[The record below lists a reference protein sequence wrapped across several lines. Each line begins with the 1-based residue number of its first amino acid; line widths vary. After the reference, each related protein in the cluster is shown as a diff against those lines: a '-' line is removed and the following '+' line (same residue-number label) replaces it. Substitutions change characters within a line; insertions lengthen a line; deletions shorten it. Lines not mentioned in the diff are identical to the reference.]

1 MPNGQEDAFW
11 GVGRLWTWI
20 TIWVSHVPLPL
31 LIVALFA
38 FQVVFWWLITRI
50 FARRPRAMAPSP
62 PPIDV
67 RSSDELKDLAQMR
80 QISLTE
86 PLMEK
91 TRPRRLE
98 DIVGQEDAIR
108 ALRAALTGPHP
119 QHVILY
125 GPPGVGKTTAARLI
139 LEEARR
145 TSRSPF
151 RPEAPFVEV
160 DATTARFDERGIAD
174 PLLGSVHDP
183 IYQGAGPLGQAG
195 VPQPKLGAVTRAH
208 GGILFIDEIGELHPI
223 QLNRLLK
230 VLEDRKI
237 FFESAYYNPKNT
249 SIPAHIH
256 DIFQNGLPADFRL
269 VGATTRPPE
278 ELPPALRSR
287 CLEIYFRP
295 LRPDDLEEIARR
307 AARRIRVSAEGE
319 VFSLVRRY
327 AQTGRDAANLIELAA
342 SLAEIEGRNA
352 IAREDILWVA
362 EVSHLTP
369 RPEAQRHTDA
379 EIGRVHALAVAGPGI
394 GQVLTLEA
402 VAWLAGAEGGSLR
415 IAGASEEE
423 TLRAPQGSLRRRS
436 LILSS
441 VENALIVL
449 RRFGIALERYHIRVN
464 VPGGMPAD
472 GPSAGLALVLLLY
485 SAVRRLPIPP
495 DVAATGEVS
504 LTGEV
509 LPVGGLTAKID
520 AALEAGMGRIFVPYD
535 TALPM
540 RRGVMPVHY
549 VEEALQLVFGDVKDA
564 SSRTVSDGGA
574 SHGSLSETGSAFG
587 A

>member
-1 MPNGQEDAFW
+1 MPDVLGNGEWGPDAVWAEVFA
-11 GVGRLWTWI
+11 RI
-20 TIWVSHVPLPL
+20 SHVPFSLWVVGLFVVP
-31 LIVALFA
+31 IV
-38 FQVVFWWLITRI
+38 VWWLLSRI
-50 FARRPRAMAPSP
+50 FARRPRVVSPSP
-62 PPIDV
+62 PPADV
-67 RSSDELKDLAQMR
+67 RPADELKDLARLR

-108 ALRAALTGPHP
+108 ALRAALAGPHP

-139 LEEARR
+139 LEEAKRNP
-145 TSRSPF
+145 RSPF
-151 RPEAPFVEV
+151 RPDAPFVEV

-195 VPQPKLGAVTRAH
+195 IPQPKPGAVTRAH

-230 VLEDRKI
+230 VLEDRKV
-237 FFESAYYNPKNT
+237 FFESAYYSPKNAQ
-249 SIPAHIH
+249 IPAHIH

-295 LRPDDLEEIARR
+295 LRPEDLEEIARR
-307 AARRIRVSAEGE
+307 AVRRLRVSAEEE
-319 VFSLVRRY
+319 VYALVRRY
-327 AQTGRDAANLIELAA
+327 AQTGRDAANLVELAA
-342 SLAEIEGRNA
+342 SLAEVEGRTT
-352 IAREDILWVA
+352 ITREDVLWVA
-362 EVSHLTP
+362 EVSRLTP
-369 RPEAQRHTDA
+369 RLEAPRRAQPEV
-379 EIGRVHALAVAGPGI
+379 GRVHALAVVGPGV

-402 VAWLAGAEGGSLR
+402 VAWPAGPEGGSLHLS
-415 IAGASEEE
+415 GASEEE

-436 LILSS
+436 LILAS
-441 VENALIVL
+441 VENALVVL
-449 RRFGIALERYHIRVN
+449 RRFGIVPERYHVRVN

-509 LPVGGLTAKID
+509 LPVGGLKAKID
-520 AALEAGMGRIFVPYD
+520 AALEAGLGRIFVPYD
-535 TALPM
+535 TALPL
-540 RRGVMPVHY
+540 RRGVIPVRH
-549 VEEALQLVFGDVKDA
+549 VAEALQLVFGDVEGVG
-564 SSRTVSDGGA
+564 SRTTSGEGTPRGA
-574 SHGSLSETGSAFG
+574 LPETGSAFG